1 MSCAAVLVMKS
12 LALEPVSALNAAVA
26 MVVVGAVVS
35 IVQLLVLLV
44 TVEILPAASVCRT
57 CTAPVA

>member
-1 MSCAAVLVMKS
+1 MRNLLWVCAL
-12 LALEPVSALNAAVA
+12 LLPVSALNAAVE

-35 IVQLLVLLV
+35 MVQLLVLLL
-44 TVEILPAASVCRT
+44 TVEMLPAVSVCLT